1 MTPTAAPA
9 IAPTTVSDT
18 FWSKCI
24 SEVGSTGLNC
34 AKCQD
39 NIQCNLSNQSGS
51 LNCFAISPKERK
63 DRPQFCPDSL
73 FFLAFWYPLGMQGT
87 GRCRSIQKRLQQGSA
102 RVSIYTGGY
111 EKKVFHKSQSL
122 LPGSNGTFDGP
133 FMLTKATTAHPH
145 KAAPNIGAILF
156 KRIVMH
162 PHTKTHA
169 MVGDTFKIGY
179 CIKCPKKIFSSIYST
194 LLTKAPGN
202 PSNPKEATKQDLLDH
217 EKFVDDC
224 LVFAFNSTS
233 HALKRSY
240 QCDEGGVDQAKFMA
254 LLSSY

>member
-1 MTPTAAPA
+1 M
-9 IAPTTVSDT
+9 
-18 FWSKCI
+18 
-24 SEVGSTGLNC
+24 
-34 AKCQD
+34 
-39 NIQCNLSNQSGS
+39 
-51 LNCFAISPKERK
+51 
-63 DRPQFCPDSL
+63 L
-73 FFLAFWYPLGMQGT
+73 F
-87 GRCRSIQKRLQQGSA
+87 RS
-102 RVSIYTGGY
+102 
-111 EKKVFHKSQSL
+111 
-122 LPGSNGTFDGP
+122 TFDGP
-133 FMLTKATTAHPH
+133 FLLTKATSAHPH
-145 KAAPNIGAILF
+145 KASRNIGAILF
-156 KRIVMH
+156 KRTVMH